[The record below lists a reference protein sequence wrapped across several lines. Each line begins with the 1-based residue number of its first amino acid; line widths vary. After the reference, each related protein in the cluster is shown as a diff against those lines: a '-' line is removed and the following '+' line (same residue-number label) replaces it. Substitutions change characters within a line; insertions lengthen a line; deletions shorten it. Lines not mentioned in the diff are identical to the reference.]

1 MYEDMT
7 VMQLQAEIAKMQSE
21 IFRRLCGD
29 PMTPVTLPLCNCG
42 SHRRGERTGGWYC
55 PAHGNQL

>member
-7 VMQLQAEIAKMQSE
+7 VTQLQAEIARMQSE
-21 IFRRLCGD
+21 ISLRLCGD
-29 PMTPVTLPLCNCG
+29 PMVPVTIPLCNCG
-42 SHRRGERTGGWYC
+42 SHRCGERTGGWYC